1 MNANKILI
9 AGVAGG
15 IIFFLLGWLVYGI
28 LLMDFMSENAGP
40 GAASIHKEPME
51 MWALVVSNFAWGFL
65 FAIMFGRWS
74 TGITPAEGAM
84 RGAATGLLVALFL
97 DMSMYAMSNILT
109 AKTLVADIAAM
120 TVIAAIG
127 GWSIAFILR
136 MGKRTA

>member
-40 GAASIHKEPME
+40 GAASIHKESME

-74 TGITPAEGAM
+74 AGVTPGEGAM
-84 RGAATGLLVALFL
+84 RGATTGLLVALFL
-97 DMSMYAMSNILT
+97 DMSMYAMSNVLT
-109 AKTLVADIAAM
+109 VKTLIADIAAM
-120 TVIAAIG
+120 ALIAAIG

-136 MGKRTA
+136 MGKRTV